1 MRVNKA
7 GQRSIKLHDEDC
19 IVYVEMLAET
29 LDCPLYEAVEK
40 IIFDRF
46 NSELHA
52 EVENLNVVN
61 AEEHGVEYTY
71 IHIPLESIY
80 LQEMIDTFLV
90 NYNTVGIQKTSD
102 CYILRLERKEN
113 K

>member
-1 MRVNKA
+1 MGKNLK
-7 GQRSIKLHDEDC
+7 SLKLHDEW
-19 IVYVEMLAET
+19 IISEVMKRAKAQNIPAYAVVE
-29 LDCPLYEAVEK
+29 
-40 IIFDRF
+40 
-46 NSELHA
+46 ELLNMVLVSP

-61 AEEHGVEYTY
+61 PEEHGVEYTY

-90 NYNTVGIQKTSD
+90 NYNTVGIQKTPD
-102 CYILRLERKEN
+102 CYILRLERREN